1 MNIAFVH
8 TVFPGGGAERVTR
21 DIAAGI
27 LQVSKGD
34 FSFFVYTPNIRHDI
48 LTDEYSRYFQKIAS
62 YSWADEENEI
72 MRMVE
77 EDKIDIIVQ
86 IARRVRGIDRIR
98 KKTGCKVILAN
109 HGEPFHTRYD
119 IMLRKQRKKLLWNIF
134 LRHLYDDW
142 GLAERL
148 AVRSCQRDYDSC
160 DVYTVLCEDYKKVI
174 CERFGI
180 DETESHIVAIN
191 NSEPPVREVC
201 YAKDKVVLFAG
212 RFELFSK
219 RIDRLLRIWARVM
232 DSIPDWKLVLAG
244 DGDGLQQMKAMAE
257 DLKLK
262 NIEFTG
268 YQEDMSPLYRKA
280 SILCL
285 TSQTE
290 GWGLCLTEAQA
301 NAVIPIAFA
310 CTAAVRYILS
320 PDGVNGFLVTPFD
333 EDEFAS
339 TLMQVAS
346 MNEDDM
352 MVLRRNVVEKSRSYS
367 PEVVS
372 GQWKCVFEGL
382 ISR

>member
-1 MNIAFVH
+1 
-8 TVFPGGGAERVTR
+8 
-21 DIAAGI
+21 
-27 LQVSKGD
+27 
-34 FSFFVYTPNIRHDI
+34 
-48 LTDEYSRYFQKIAS
+48 
-62 YSWADEENEI
+62 
-72 MRMVE
+72 
-77 EDKIDIIVQ
+77 
-86 IARRVRGIDRIR
+86 
-98 KKTGCKVILAN
+98 
-109 HGEPFHTRYD
+109 
-119 IMLRKQRKKLLWNIF
+119 
-134 LRHLYDDW
+134 
-142 GLAERL
+142 
-148 AVRSCQRDYDSC
+148 
-160 DVYTVLCEDYKKVI
+160 
-174 CERFGI
+174 
-180 DETESHIVAIN
+180 
-191 NSEPPVREVC
+191 
-201 YAKDKVVLFAG
+201 
-212 RFELFSK
+212 
-219 RIDRLLRIWARVM
+219 M

-280 SILCL
+280 SI
-285 TSQTE
+285 
-290 GWGLCLTEAQA
+290 LCLTEAQA

>member
-1 MNIAFVH
+1 M
-8 TVFPGGGAERVTR
+8 G
-21 DIAAGI
+21 
-27 LQVSKGD
+27 Q
-34 FSFFVYTPNIRHDI
+34 
-48 LTDEYSRYFQKIAS
+48 
-62 YSWADEENEI
+62 
-72 MRMVE
+72 
-77 EDKIDIIVQ
+77 
-86 IARRVRGIDRIR
+86 
-98 KKTGCKVILAN
+98 
-109 HGEPFHTRYD
+109 
-119 IMLRKQRKKLLWNIF
+119 
-134 LRHLYDDW
+134 
-142 GLAERL
+142 
-148 AVRSCQRDYDSC
+148 
-160 DVYTVLCEDYKKVI
+160 
-174 CERFGI
+174 
-180 DETESHIVAIN
+180 
-191 NSEPPVREVC
+191 
-201 YAKDKVVLFAG
+201 
-212 RFELFSK
+212 
-219 RIDRLLRIWARVM
+219 
-232 DSIPDWKLVLAG
+232 
-244 DGDGLQQMKAMAE
+244 GDGLQPMKAMAE

-320 PDGVNGFLVTPFD
+320 PDRVNGFLVTPFD